1 MGFWVW
7 PGSARNCRTAVSQRL
22 SLLAG
27 PSECGHHP
35 NTLYIWALRAIFD
48 NLVSLLIVSSSP
60 FLRSMANPASRA
72 WRRTTEA
79 FAGPWDKGCLGK
91 WVIWF
96 GMGILLSGLPLAQAQ
111 PSALAPVK
119 IWVGAP
125 AGGTTDTMARA
136 MSQALSEQL
145 GRPVVVENRPGA
157 GGNLAAETVARS
169 QPDGLNLLMSF
180 TSHTINASL
189 YPQLPFDPVRDFTP
203 LTMVSTSPSI
213 LVAHPALKAN
223 SLAELLALARSQPG
237 KLNFAIG
244 GLGSSLHLA
253 GDAFKMKGQVF
264 IVNIPYRGTAPAIA
278 DVLAGQVELM
288 FANIGNAQAHIKAG
302 RLKAL
307 GVTSPSRLPLFPD
320 VPAIAEALPG
330 FESSAWFGLFGP
342 ARMDP
347 ALTQKISQA
356 ARLALLV
363 PAVRRRIEAE
373 GAQVVGNSAAEFERF
388 VAQDVL
394 RWRDVVRYAGAK
406 PE

>member
-1 MGFWVW
+1 MLTTSTFFSCFAATALTQVRMAFRLVAPRTSRVRPWVGLILALSVSSPMPW
-7 PGSARNCRTAVSQRL
+7 AWAQSTAV
-22 SLLAG
+22 
-27 PSECGHHP
+27 
-35 NTLYIWALRAIFD
+35 
-48 NLVSLLIVSSSP
+48 
-60 FLRSMANPASRA
+60 
-72 WRRTTEA
+72 
-79 FAGPWDKGCLGK
+79 
-91 WVIWF
+91 
-96 GMGILLSGLPLAQAQ
+96 
-111 PSALAPVK
+111 APVK

-136 MSQALSEQL
+136 ISQALSEQL
-145 GRPVVVENRPGA
+145 ARPVVVENRPGA
-157 GGNLAAETVARS
+157 GGNLAAEAVARA

-213 LVAHPALKAN
+213 LVAHP
-223 SLAELLALARSQPG
+223 SLAANNLKELLALARARPG
-237 KLNFAIG
+237 QLNFAIG

-253 GDAFKMKGQVF
+253 GDAFKMKAQVF

-288 FANIGNAQAHIKAG
+288 FANIGNAQSHIKAG

-307 GVTSPSRLPLFPD
+307 GVTSGTRLAGFPD
-320 VPAIAEALPG
+320 VPAIAEAIPG

-342 ARMDP
+342 ARMEP
-347 ALTQKISQA
+347 ALAQKISQA
-356 ARLALLV
+356 ARQALLV

-373 GAQVVGNSAAEFERF
+373 GAQVVGNSAADFERF

>member
-1 MGFWVW
+1 MHHPFMRISASVAQAAKRARHALCQAWVGVTAARVW
-7 PGSARNCRTAVSQRL
+7 VGLTLALGSV
-22 SLLAG
+22 LAG
-27 PSECGHHP
+27 GGA
-35 NTLYIWALRAIFD
+35 WAQ
-48 NLVSLLIVSSSP
+48 ST
-60 FLRSMANPASRA
+60 AS
-72 WRRTTEA
+72 
-79 FAGPWDKGCLGK
+79 
-91 WVIWF
+91 
-96 GMGILLSGLPLAQAQ
+96 
-111 PSALAPVK
+111 APVK

-136 MSQALSEQL
+136 ISQALAEQL

-169 QPDGLNLLMSF
+169 SADGLNLLMSF

-213 LVAHPALKAN
+213 LVAHPSLKAN
-223 SLAELLALARSQPG
+223 NLSELLALARAQPG

-288 FANIGNAQAHIKAG
+288 FAIIGNAQAHIKAG

-307 GVTSPSRLPLFPD
+307 GVTSATRLPAFPD

-342 ARMDP
+342 ARMDA
-347 ALTQKISQA
+347 ALAQKISQA
-356 ARLALLV
+356 ARQALLL

-373 GAQVVGNSAAEFERF
+373 GAQVVGSSAADFERF